1 MKEWQYWGSHR
12 TGGVAVLVASQY
24 RRSDGNEGVAILEEL
39 WDWKNDQD

>member
-24 RRSDGNEGVAILEEL
+24 RSDSTEGVTVLKE
-39 WDWKNDQD
+39 